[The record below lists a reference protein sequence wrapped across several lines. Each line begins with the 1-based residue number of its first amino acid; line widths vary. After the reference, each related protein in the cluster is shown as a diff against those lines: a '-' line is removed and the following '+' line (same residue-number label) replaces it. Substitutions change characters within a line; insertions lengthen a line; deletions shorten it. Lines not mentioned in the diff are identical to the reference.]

1 MRENAT
7 IYRDTNIIKAT
18 KDQVEEDKEILFKI
32 RKNIIDNKD
41 IKYEFINNQ
50 CRLDENKN
58 LNKNCS
64 WFLLKTS
71 KIGAKMNKYKLAPGD
86 IIKIGRIS
94 LRIRD
99 IHFSQ
104 DSSKNNN
111 KKEIFTNV
119 ENADFNL
126 KDLNTLRTEANINNN
141 NSSRNYL
148 SKQLNYL
155 SHLKYLEED
164 DPENNPLLQ
173 PCLCSGSLKYIH
185 LTCLKHW
192 ISTRSCEKIDTTTYS
207 VVYIIKQVECE
218 LCKTK
223 FPDLIK
229 HNDKIHHLLDFSK
242 DFESYLTLESLT
254 LDKYKN
260 KFIYTISLMESNKK
274 LKLGRGHECDILLS
288 DISVSRVHCFLLA
301 ESSNKNLYIID
312 NDSKFGTLVL
322 IQAPFIKIEEL
333 LPLHIQIG
341 RTYIR
346 CLVKKPFKFFQC
358 CNVEEYDNI
367 FYYFEQNKVNDNI
380 NLIIKS
386 DSMEDNINNNKFL
399 LENYTCQQKY
409 PNIPYYIC
417 GHSMGSYLLREYLC
431 FSSQKLSGAII
442 MGTGYQSGCK
452 ASMGINL
459 CKMLSCCRGQRYRS
473 NFVKKM
479 ALESGPYTNFDLKD
493 ENRSWITSDPVMA
506 KIYNEDQKMKFDF
519 SLNGFIALIE
529 ATKISCDSN
538 YASRIN
544 KELPILFVSGDNDPV
559 GDNGEGVKKAFNLL
573 KRVGVKDVSLKL
585 FEGDRH
591 EVLNEVNRN
600 EVFEY
605 IGNWL
610 DEKNIN

>member
-71 KIGAKMNKYKLAPGD
+71 KIGSKMNKYKLAPGD

-141 NSSRNYL
+141 NSSRNYI
-148 SKQLNYL
+148 SKQLNYF
-155 SHLKYLEED
+155 SHLKSKGIKQISLTKNLLNKIEKKNKICRICYLEED

-322 IQAPFIKIEEL
+322 IQAPYIKIEEL

-409 PNIPYYIC
+409 PNKINGELTYDKLETIDINKDKI
-417 GHSMGSYLLREYLC
+417 SDNEYLRMRH
-431 FSSQKLSGAII
+431 KEENKNNIGNDLIEDDKKENNENK
-442 MGTGYQSGCK
+442 GCIK
-452 ASMGINL
+452 IKDSDNEDE
-459 CKMLSCCRGQRYRS
+459 S
-473 NFVKKM
+473 VKIDNND
-479 ALESGPYTNFDLKD
+479 EENDD
-493 ENRSWITSDPVMA
+493 ENNDDENNDNNQEEEVV
-506 KIYNEDQKMKFDF
+506 NEND
-519 SLNGFIALIE
+519 
-529 ATKISCDSN
+529 AT
-538 YASRIN
+538 
-544 KELPILFVSGDNDPV
+544 VQ
-559 GDNGEGVKKAFNLL
+559 
-573 KRVGVKDVSLKL
+573 
-585 FEGDRH
+585 
-591 EVLNEVNRN
+591 
-600 EVFEY
+600 
-605 IGNWL
+605 
-610 DEKNIN
+610 